1 MNILNKMRSQKIH
14 RYRTLFENS
23 EGRRLHVVYSN
34 EYNKRCDTK
43 FYTWDFCGKI
53 VKVGSESIDLLLND
67 EYEAKIKYRNIIS
80 SYFHDTHFRIKYK
93 LYLKKR

>member
-1 MNILNKMRSQKIH
+1 MRSQKIH

-23 EGRRLHVVYSN
+23 EGRRLHVVY
-34 EYNKRCDTK
+34 KRKKKD
-43 FYTWDFCGKI
+43 FDGRIITWNWCLHGKI
-53 VKVGSESIDLLLND
+53 VKVNKNAIKLLLND
-67 EYEAKIKYRNIIS
+67 EIIVDLGYRNIIS